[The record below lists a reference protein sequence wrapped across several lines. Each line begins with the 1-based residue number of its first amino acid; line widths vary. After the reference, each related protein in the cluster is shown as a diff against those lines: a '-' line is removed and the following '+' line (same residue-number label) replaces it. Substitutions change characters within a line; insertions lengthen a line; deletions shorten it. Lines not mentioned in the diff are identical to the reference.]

1 MGEAELTYGAG
12 CAEVGTAQG
21 DPGSFERDLMF
32 TSSRSIRRRDT
43 AALVSAAL
51 VAPLALLAATT
62 GEARA
67 ADEGVWDRIAACESG
82 GNWHINTGNGYYGGL
97 QFSAGTWRAYG
108 GGAYAS
114 TADRAS
120 KGQQIAVAAKV
131 QRAQG
136 WGAWPTCAA
145 RAGAYGKAPAAQKA
159 DAPKS
164 TAHKAKA
171 KGTSAAPAKAPK
183 RAAAHTE
190 RGSARGGD
198 YTVRRGDTLSGIASA
213 HGIDWRDLFA
223 ANKAVIGGDPN
234 LIVPGQRLA
243 L

>member
-1 MGEAELTYGAG
+1 
-12 CAEVGTAQG
+12 
-21 DPGSFERDLMF
+21 MF

-67 ADEGVWDRIAACESG
+67 ADTGVWDRIAACESG

-136 WGAWPTCAA
+136 WGAWPTCAT
-145 RAGAYGKAPAAQKA
+145 RAGAYGKAPAAPESA
-159 DAPKS
+159 SRRSSTPKS
-164 TAHKAKA
+164 STPRA
-171 KGTSAAPAKAPK
+171 SAPAPSVPAKAPE
-183 RAAAHTE
+183 RASGHTQ

-198 YTVRRGDTLSGIASA
+198 YTVRRGDTLSGIAAA
-213 HGIDWRDLFA
+213 HRKDWRAVYA
-223 ANKAVIGGDPN
+223 ANNAVIGGDPN
-234 LIVPGQRLA
+234 LIVPGQKLA